1 MGDATLYVVLP
12 THASEAGI
20 ALGSVGIVLGINRAI
35 RLLLNGPA
43 GLAYDRL
50 PRRALFVP
58 ALFVGSLSTAVYA
71 ATRGLWPLLVGRL
84 LWGLAWSGI
93 WVGGATMILDVTRSE
108 DRGRWTGAYQ
118 TWFFLGAAAGAFAG
132 GVLTDRVGYATTMWV
147 GSAAT
152 AVGAIVAWAFLPETR
167 SARAEPEVS
176 TRGQGGR
183 AAANDRGLLAAAA
196 IQGIN
201 RFVIAGVLAATLGLI
216 VETWLQGDTR
226 AIGVATATGALMAGR
241 TLLSMGTAPLAGVLS
256 DWLQNRWRVAGGAAA
271 MGIASMLFLAI
282 GGVWP
287 SLVGLLL
294 GAAAGGG
301 VQAIATTLTGDM
313 AATARRG
320 RAIGVLHTAGDLGSA
335 LGPPVAY
342 ALLPAI
348 DLPGVYL
355 LCAGLFAAGLVLT
368 LRFWGHGVEVP
379 SPSQ

>member
-58 ALFVGSLSTAVYA
+58 ALFLGSLSTAVYA